1 MKNNMLKLLMMLSAM
16 ILSAAMVFGAAGCS
30 GKPAVTGAS
39 VTTTA
44 AVTTAT
50 ETTAETTAE
59 STTETTTRELKMSI
73 DELVKAVISA
83 SDCGFKLWPET
94 DPTNKEYNEAVIE
107 KEMKAAGILN
117 HRVIAYYLEDLK
129 HYENSISV
137 VVDIFEFDMDSKE
150 YKELSENKEFKKFTV
165 LGNPKKNGEIEWYYD
180 ADEAVA
186 TAINKQYVM
195 YIYAIKGNVDVEE
208 EKAPFTISEAQKAY
222 EAFKNLK

>member
-1 MKNNMLKLLMMLSAM
+1 MKKVKMISAM
-16 ILSAAMVFGAAGCS
+16 TLVMAVLLGMAGCAN
-30 GKPAVTGAS
+30 KPAETTAATTVTE
-39 VTTTA
+39 TTTA
-44 AVTTAT
+44 TTET
-50 ETTAETTAE
+50 TVETTAEITA
-59 STTETTTRELKMSI
+59 ETTTREMKMSI
-73 DELVKAVISA
+73 DEVAKAVISA
-83 SDCGFKLWPET
+83 SDCGFNILPET
-94 DPTNKEYNEAVIE
+94 DPSNKEYNEAVIE

-117 HRVIAYYLEDLK
+117 HRQIAYYLEDLK

-150 YKELSENKEFKKFTV
+150 YKELSENKEFKMFTV
-165 LGNPKKNGEIEWYYD
+165 YGTPKKNGSTEWYYD

-186 TAINKQYVM
+186 TAINKQYVI